1 MALAEDDDPRNR
13 PDDYRPSDGDVRL
26 DFGLDRRAA
35 MFVDWLV
42 VLAPLHAR
50 AFARPWSP
58 ISRAIFDMRAAAL
71 KLDEADTPSNIWILN
86 EPDPAFDDL
95 SRLLWLYGIDLP
107 RSMFDAV
114 WQLYCDFLAGAG
126 QEEHGLRGEIPP
138 DDYEW
143 YLRDVALS
151 SLRHFY
157 RGNTPPRPWTVAE
170 QRYDFSRQRYG
181 CNPR

>member
-1 MALAEDDDPRNR
+1 MTVAEDEDPWK
-13 PDDYRPSDGDVRL
+13 PSLHEGDVRL
-26 DFGLDRRAA
+26 DFGLDARAA

-58 ISRAIFDMRAAAL
+58 ISLAIFDMRAAAL
-71 KLDEADTPSNIWILN
+71 KLDESDTPSNIWILN

-95 SRLLWLYGIDLP
+95 SRLLWSYGIDLP
-107 RSMFDAV
+107 RRMFDVV
-114 WQLYCDFLAGAG
+114 WQLYCEFLAGAG
-126 QEEHGLRGEIPP
+126 QEPHDLSDGLPS
-138 DDYEW
+138 DNYEW

-151 SLRHFY
+151 SLRHSQFY
-157 RGNTPPRPWTVAE
+157 WGNTPPRPWTVAE
-170 QRYDFSRQRYG
+170 QRFDFSRQRYG